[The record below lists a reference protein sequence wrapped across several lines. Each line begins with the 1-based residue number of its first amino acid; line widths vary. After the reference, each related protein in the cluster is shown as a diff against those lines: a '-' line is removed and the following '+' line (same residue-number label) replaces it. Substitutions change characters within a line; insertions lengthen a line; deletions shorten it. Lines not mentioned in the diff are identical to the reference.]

1 MGAYGIADETVQ
13 ELTGKTQG
21 QVIDHLY
28 AELERCSDGDINTV
42 RTLLVSLF
50 AASLVGLS
58 KEETVAQL
66 QRIPTLLRMKGKVE
80 LNEEGG

>member
-1 MGAYGIADETVQ
+1 MGAYGIPDETVR
-13 ELTGKTQG
+13 ELTGKTQE

-28 AELERCSDGDINTV
+28 AELEKCSDGDINTV

-58 KEETVAQL
+58 PAEVVTQL
-66 QRIPTLLRMKGKVE
+66 QRIPTLLRLKGKVS
-80 LNEEGG
+80 LNEEGA

>member
-1 MGAYGIADETVQ
+1 MGAYGIPDETVR
-13 ELTGKTQG
+13 ELTGKTQE

-28 AELERCSDGDINTV
+28 AELEKCSDGDINTV

-58 KEETVAQL
+58 RIEMVAQL
-66 QRIPTLLRMKGKVE
+66 QRVPMLLRMKGTVIINGE
-80 LNEEGG
+80 

>member
-1 MGAYGIADETVQ
+1 MGAYGIPDETVR
-13 ELTGKTQG
+13 ELTGKTQE

-28 AELERCSDGDINTV
+28 AELEKCSDGDINTV

-58 KEETVAQL
+58 RIEMVAQL
-66 QRIPTLLRMKGKVE
+66 QRIPMLLRMKGTVIINGE
-80 LNEEGG
+80 